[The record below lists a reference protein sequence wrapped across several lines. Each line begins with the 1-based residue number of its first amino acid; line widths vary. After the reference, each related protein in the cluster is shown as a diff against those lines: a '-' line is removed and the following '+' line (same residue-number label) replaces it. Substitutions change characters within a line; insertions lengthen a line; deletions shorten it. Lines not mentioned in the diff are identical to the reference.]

1 MGAHLD
7 LGSVRGAIAIAL
19 FVVFIAM
26 WLWTYSPR
34 RRAEF
39 ASLERLP
46 LEEDHPRAGSG
57 GS

>member
-1 MGAHLD
+1 MGAHID
-7 LGSVRGAIAIAL
+7 MGHVRGVIAVVL

-39 ASLERLP
+39 ASLERMP
-46 LEEDHPRAGSG
+46 LEDDVGSG
-57 GS
+57 SGS

>member
-1 MGAHLD
+1 MGAQVD
-7 LGSVRGAIAIAL
+7 VGYVRGVIAISL

-34 RRAEF
+34 RKAEF

-46 LEEDHPRAGSG
+46 LEEDPRAGSG

>member
-1 MGAHLD
+1 MSAHID
-7 LGSVRGAIAIAL
+7 VDYVRGIIAAAL

-34 RRAEF
+34 RKAEF

-46 LEEDHPRAGSG
+46 LEDDIETGRGA
-57 GS
+57 